1 MYGKILVFPIFVVNL
16 QIACKTAKTPSEAIL
31 SGVPRKQETKKYKK
45 MAKNNQQET
54 QQEQVA
60 TTVSGV
66 EEFFKKNQKWIEWAL
81 IALIVVVLGILAI
94 NRWVVTPARQEAQG
108 QMFQAEQA
116 FRNGDYETALN
127 GNGNVFGFADI
138 ISQYG
143 RKAGKSANLY
153 AGLCNL
159 QLGNNEEA
167 VSYLKKY
174 STKDKIMQGRAWC
187 ALGDAYSNM
196 QDYKTALNWYKKAAA
211 LEENAYTASYLF
223 KAGLVSEELGD
234 KAGALKLYKEIE
246 TKYPQTIEGYDIQKY
261 ISRIENAE

>member
-1 MYGKILVFPIFVVNL
+1 
-16 QIACKTAKTPSEAIL
+16 
-31 SGVPRKQETKKYKK
+31 
-45 MAKNNQQET
+45 MAQNKQQEA

-81 IALIVVVLGILAI
+81 IALVVIIFGIFAY
-94 NRWVVTPARQEAQG
+94 NRWVVTPARQEAQE
-108 QMFQAEQA
+108 QMYQAEQS
-116 FRNGDYETALN
+116 FRNNDFETALN
-127 GNGNVFGFADI
+127 GDGNVLGFKDI
-138 ISQYG
+138 IDSYG
-143 RKAGKSANLY
+143 KRAGKSVYLY

-187 ALGDAYSNM
+187 AMGDAYSNM
-196 QDYKTALNWYKKAAA
+196 QDYTSALNWYKKAAA

-223 KAGLVSEELGD
+223 KAALVSEELGD

-246 TKYPQTIEGYDIQKY
+246 TKYPQTLEGYDIQKY